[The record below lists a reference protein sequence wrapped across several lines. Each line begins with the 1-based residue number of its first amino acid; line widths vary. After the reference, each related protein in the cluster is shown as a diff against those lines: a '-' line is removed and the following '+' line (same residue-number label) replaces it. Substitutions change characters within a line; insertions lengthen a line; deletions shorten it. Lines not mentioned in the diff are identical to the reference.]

1 MPESKAECADD
12 IDGPVPLR
20 VAVLMLWIEAVLA
33 AGLAAFIALEVFT
46 AQQINAVAAVLLAV
60 SVGGLAILLL
70 CLGFSLTRRRAW
82 SRAVA
87 IVTQLMGLPVA
98 FFMVAGGS
106 GFTLIIAGV
115 MLGIVCLGCA
125 ALLLAPSSRFALQ

>member
-1 MPESKAECADD
+1 MPESEGERVDD

-20 VAVLMLWIEAVLA
+20 VAVLLLWIEAVLT

-46 AQQINAVAAVLLAV
+46 AQQINVAVAVLLAV

-70 CLGFSLTRRRAW
+70 CLGFSLARRRAW

-98 FFMVAGGS
+98 FFMIAGG
-106 GFTLIIAGV
+106 GGTLVIAGV
-115 MLGIVCLGCA
+115 MLGITCLGCA
-125 ALLLAPSSRFALQ
+125 ALLLAPSSRLALQ